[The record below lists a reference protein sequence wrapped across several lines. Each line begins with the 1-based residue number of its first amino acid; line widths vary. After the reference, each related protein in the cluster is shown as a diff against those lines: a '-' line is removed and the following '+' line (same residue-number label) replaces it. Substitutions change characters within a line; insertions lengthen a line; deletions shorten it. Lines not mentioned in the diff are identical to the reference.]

1 MDSCYRVN
9 IVTIGFGKMG
19 IGGSAVLGIKQ
30 RSQQLIKL
38 LANGALE
45 RMPVEL
51 GRAELQR
58 AVENQFPL
66 TVDALVTLVFS
77 EPRVRLDCGSNR
89 MGLELSISAEIM
101 GEMTPASR
109 WLLTGELDYDRDT
122 GEFFLSLPDIRAMRS
137 GAGSDSKL
145 SSRIRKFL
153 VADVLGTLLSNLPVY
168 QLKVRDSKQ
177 ALARKFLHSIGIR
190 DGKLAIWLHIE

>member
-1 MDSCYRVN
+1 MLD
-9 IVTIGFGKMG
+9 
-19 IGGSAVLGIKQ
+19 IKQ
-30 RSQQLIKL
+30 RSQRLVKA
-38 LANGALE
+38 LANAALE

-51 GRAELQR
+51 GRADLQR

-101 GEMTPASR
+101 GEMTPPSR
-109 WLLTGELDYDRDT
+109 WLLTGEVDYYRDT

-137 GAGSDSKL
+137 GAGTDSQL
-145 SSRIRKFL
+145 SNRIRKFL
-153 VADVLGTLLSNLPVY
+153 VADVLGTLLSELPVY